1 MAMND
6 KPLEGV
12 KILDL
17 SWVYSGPFSTL
28 LLSDL
33 GADVIKLEGPP
44 FGDYTRIVPP
54 FKNSASGYFYM
65 LNRGKKS
72 MALNLKEAQGKE
84 IFLELVK
91 RFDVVTENFRAGS
104 LDRLGL
110 GYEKAKKV
118 NPKIIYASING
129 FGSNGPYAHMLCLDP
144 IAQAMGGLMSL
155 TGFPGQPPLKTGPAI
170 ADSLSGLY
178 LALGIVSALRLRDT
192 KGVGQRIEV
201 AMMDSVFSVLEESV
215 IRASMTGDA
224 LPARGNTDPLGAPW
238 DAFQTKDNRWVM
250 ICNLDPKRFEDIYTK
265 IGRKD
270 IAEEYKGNG
279 QEAGEKRSRDLLDL
293 NAIFAE
299 WARTLDAEPLMEMMQ
314 EMNIPAGLV
323 KQVTELIED
332 PQLKSRN
339 MIVDVDH
346 PKLGKVKTFNTP
358 IKFFEAR
365 SGVQPGENPDDPELG
380 EHTSQVLKELLG
392 FKDEDIARLRKERV
406 IWA

>member
-1 MAMND
+1 MTD
-6 KPLEGV
+6 RPLEGV

-28 LLSDL
+28 LLGDL
-33 GADVIKLEGPP
+33 GADVIKVEGPP

-54 FKNSASGYFYM
+54 FKNNASGYFYM
-65 LNRGKKS
+65 LNRGKRS
-72 MALNLKEAQGKE
+72 MTLNLKEAKGKE
-84 IFLELVK
+84 IFFDLVK
-91 RFDVVTENFRAGS
+91 RVDVVTENFRAGS
-104 LDRLGL
+104 LDKLGL
-110 GYEKAKKV
+110 GYEQAKKI
-118 NPKIIYASING
+118 NRKIIYASING
-129 FGSNGPYAHMLCLDP
+129 FGSTGPYAHMLCLDP

-155 TGFPGQPPLKTGPAI
+155 TGFQGQPPLKTGPAI
-170 ADSLSGLY
+170 ADSLAGLY

-192 KGVGQRIEV
+192 KDMGQRIEV

-250 ICNLDPKRFEDIYTK
+250 ICNLDPGRFEDIYTK

-270 IAEEYKGNG
+270 IAEQYKGNG
-279 QEAGEKRSRDLLDL
+279 QEAGEKRSVDLLKL

-299 WARTLDAEPLMEMMQ
+299 WARTIDAEPLMGMMQ

-339 MIVDVDH
+339 MIVEIEH

-365 SGVQPGENPDDPELG
+365 AGVQQGENPDDPELG
-380 EHTSQVLKELLG
+380 EHTAQVLKELLG
-392 FKDEDIARLRKERV
+392 MKDEDIARLRKERV